1 MVTYSRP
8 TNDIALLMVTS
19 VSGETRRT
27 RTQHILDVYW
37 QELVERAGAL
47 GVDIETQLQYTKSDL
62 QREYEQSLLLAIL
75 LGIGSVDLAI
85 GHQETEERLCQV
97 LVDLSND
104 KVF

>member
-19 VSGETRRT
+19 VSDQTRRT
-27 RTQHILDVYW
+27 QTQHILDVYW
-37 QELVERAGAL
+37 DELTQRAKAL
-47 GVDIETQLQYTKSDL
+47 GIDIEGQLQYGKADL
-62 QREYEQSLLLAIL
+62 IREYQQSLLLAIL

-85 GHQETEERLCQV
+85 GQEQTERRLCQV

-104 KVF
+104 NVF